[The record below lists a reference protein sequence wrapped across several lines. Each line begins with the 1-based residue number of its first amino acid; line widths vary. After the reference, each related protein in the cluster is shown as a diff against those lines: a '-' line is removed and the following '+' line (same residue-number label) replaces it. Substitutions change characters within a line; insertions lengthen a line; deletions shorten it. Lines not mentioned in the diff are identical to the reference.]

1 MHAADATRPD
11 DRDTIDVTALGNA
24 LVDVLSHESEDF
36 IAAHGLERGAMTM
49 IDAARAEALYAAM
62 GPGTEMSGG
71 SAANTVAGIAS
82 FGGSAAFIGKVRD
95 DQLGEVFGHD
105 LRSVGVHFDAAPATA
120 GPSTGRCLVVVTPDA
135 QRTLSTYLGTANALD
150 ADLVD
155 VDLIARSRI
164 TYLEGYLWDQ
174 PEAKAAIVKAATAAR
189 AAGRQVAFTLSDPF
203 CVDRHRAEF
212 RELVAEHVDIVF
224 ANELEICSLF
234 EVDDFDEALRAV
246 RGHCGL
252 AALTRSEKGSV
263 LATADEVV
271 HVDAVPDVDVVDTT
285 GAGDLYAAGVL
296 FGLTHG
302 HDLATAGALGAVAA
316 AEVIAQVGARPQ
328 VPLAELAAKIL
339 A

>member
-1 MHAADATRPD
+1 MHAADPGA
-11 DRDTIDVTALGNA
+11 TIDVTALGNA
-24 LVDVLSHESEDF
+24 LVDVLSHETDEF
-36 IAAHGLERGAMTM
+36 IVTHGLERGAMTM
-49 IDAARAEALYAAM
+49 IDAERAETLYAAM

-71 SAANTVAGIAS
+71 SAANTVAGVAS

-105 LRSVGVHFDAAPATA
+105 LRSLGVHFDAAPATQ

-155 VDLIARSRI
+155 TELIARSKI

-174 PEAKAAIVKAATAAR
+174 PEAKDAIVKAATAAR
-189 AAGRQVAFTLSDPF
+189 AAGGRVAFTLSDPF

-212 RELVAEHVDIVF
+212 RELVADHVDIVF

-271 HVDAVPDVDVVDTT
+271 HVEAVPGVDVVDTT

-302 HDLATAGALGAVAA
+302 HDLATAGALGALAA

-328 VPLAELAAKIL
+328 VALSDLAASIL